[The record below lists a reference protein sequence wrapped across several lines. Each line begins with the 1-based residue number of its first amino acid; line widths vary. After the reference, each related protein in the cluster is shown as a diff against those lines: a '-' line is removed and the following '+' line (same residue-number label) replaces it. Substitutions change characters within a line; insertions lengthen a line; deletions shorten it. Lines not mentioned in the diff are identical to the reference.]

1 MQKEVSK
8 RVLIFVGKLSYW
20 CSYLLAYT
28 LLFTLLIRGFEIVDD
43 EGDHM
48 TAICRKMNN
57 ICSMLWSCFV
67 TREIACTKITAIS
80 LGSKVNKVSCK
91 RRINIKLLY
100 GVRKI
105 VSPLHK
111 LSHIYK
117 LNHI

>member
-1 MQKEVSK
+1 VCK
-8 RVLIFVGKLSYW
+8 RK
-20 CSYLLAYT
+20 
-28 LLFTLLIRGFEIVDD
+28 GFEIVDD

-100 GVRKI
+100 GNIRVAKEFFHDFATVIELMDRRGGK
-105 VSPLHK
+105 PK
-111 LSHIYK
+111 
-117 LNHI
+117 